1 MLQDKKIIIWSL
13 CIIILA
19 VAITTSSIALA
30 VSNSDTGVK
39 SPGPGLHIVPYILDN
54 SSGERDNMATYNFS
68 VWATEEEDLESV
80 TLTINTTY
88 ANYTI
93 LYNHS
98 FSDSAFHLD
107 GGEGNAKNVTLS
119 MTIKYNTSHGI
130 YNMKIDGRGYYELL
144 GMWVTATCL
153 YHVNVTETVIPAPT
167 VLHPN
172 GGETIPGGSDYDIEW
187 SLSGGNLTA
196 NPITINFSTDNGG
209 SWTSIATNELNDGVY
224 SWSVPNIGSSNC
236 LVKVEAEDE
245 HGNIGSDISNS
256 TFTITYTSP
265 PSPPVAV
272 PEYNMIG
279 LLAFIGILSVVLA
292 FATPRRKK

>member
-1 MLQDKKIIIWSL
+1 MLQDKKMIIWSL

-19 VAITTSSIALA
+19 VAVTTSSIALA

-39 SPGPGLHIVPYILDN
+39 SPGPGLHIDPYVLDN
-54 SSGERDNMATYNFS
+54 SSGGRDNMATYNFS
-68 VWATEEEDLESV
+68 AWAEEDLENV
-80 TLTINTTY
+80 TLTINTTDPDS

-93 LYNHS
+93 LYNYS
-98 FSDSAFHLD
+98 FSNNDFHLD
-107 GGEGNAKNVTLS
+107 EGVGNAKNVTLS

-130 YNMKIDGRGYYELL
+130 YNMKIDGEGLWFGRKE
-144 GMWVTATCL
+144 TTFCL
-153 YHVNVTETVIPAPT
+153 YNINVTETVIPAPT
-167 VLHPN
+167 VLHPD

-196 NPITINFSTDNGG
+196 NPITINYSTDNGG
-209 SWTSIATNELNDGVY
+209 SWTLIATNELNDGEC
-224 SWSVPNIGSSNC
+224 SWDVPNIDESNC

-245 HGNIGSDISNS
+245 HGNIGNDTSDS